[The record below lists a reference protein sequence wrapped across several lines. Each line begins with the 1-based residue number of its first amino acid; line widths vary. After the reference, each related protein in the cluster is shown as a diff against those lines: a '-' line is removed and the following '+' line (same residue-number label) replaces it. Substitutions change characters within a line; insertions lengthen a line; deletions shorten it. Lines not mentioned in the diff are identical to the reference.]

1 MTNSSGFVAYFGTEL
16 RRHRERLGWP
26 REQLAE
32 RVPWSVW
39 TVASVEQGRRKPPP
53 GLGEHADALFNLPGV
68 MTELSKKAQDD
79 NTSFS
84 DLVEL
89 EQRVSGIC
97 EYDMR
102 LVSGLLQTRSY
113 ARAVNQVPGN
123 GLSPQEI
130 DHLVDKRMK
139 RQEIL
144 SCRPAPTF
152 HAIIDE
158 AVLCRRIGDTTV
170 MREQLTALTVPRPNL
185 TLQVLPF
192 SAGAHDAVGGP
203 LLLLSIP
210 DEPEVAYAD
219 GWARGQLIDTPAE
232 ILRARRSFEQ
242 LAALALPP
250 DMSAEMIQAYA
261 EEI

>member
-79 NTSFS
+79 STPFG
-84 DLVEL
+84 DRIEL
-89 EQRVSGIC
+89 EQRADAIY

-102 LVSGLLQTRSY
+102 LVPGLLQTEQY
-113 ARAVNQVPGN
+113 ARLVHRARQHLSSEQVEE
-123 GLSPQEI
+123 LVQLRMRRQRIFDQEPPP
-130 DHLVDKRMK
+130 L
-139 RQEIL
+139 L
-144 SCRPAPTF
+144 

-158 AVLCRRIGDTTV
+158 AVLCRRIGDPLA
-170 MREQLTALTVPRPNL
+170 MREQLQTLTAPRRNI
-185 TLQVLPF
+185 TIQVLPF
-192 SAGAHDAVGGP
+192 SACLHEAIDGP
-203 LLLLSIP
+203 ITIMCLPEEP
-210 DEPEVAYAD
+210 DVAYSD
-219 GWARGQLIDTPAE
+219 GWSRGQLIDTPGE
-232 ILRARRSFEQ
+232 VLRAQRAFQ
-242 LAALALPP
+242 HLAALALPP
-250 DMSAEMIQAYA
+250 DLSAEMIESYA
-261 EEI
+261 EEA